1 MSGKVGRPAEEQI
14 RRDEVPHATFRL
26 GEYSRA
32 SPMAL
37 EGQALFSERSQRPVW
52 KAVGGIA
59 CCGSST
65 DRGQTARSQHIQMEH
80 AVRVFILYA
89 NPVVASFGATL
100 RKQVVTTLRSGG
112 HEMDVATSTPNPLIR
127 SWVSR
132 SGCEP

>member
-1 MSGKVGRPAEEQI
+1 M
-14 RRDEVPHATFRL
+14 
-26 GEYSRA
+26 
-32 SPMAL
+32 
-37 EGQALFSERSQRPVW
+37 
-52 KAVGGIA
+52 
-59 CCGSST
+59 
-65 DRGQTARSQHIQMEH
+65 
-80 AVRVFILYA
+80 RVFILYA